1 MPSNKHTSSNRREV
15 LRISGAT
22 LVSMTGLT
30 GVASAKSSD
39 DNDEQ
44 ESEQYSSKEVEY
56 EIIAKDIEEEEKE
69 NEKGEKIT
77 IYTVTVEK
85 KEKEKETNDV
95 ITKVKEV
102 KINNESG
109 EISYLGEPNTISPQ
123 GIEDSV
129 EAINRVHKDIDEVG
143 DCDELHGHDN
153 HNKAKLSVDFKQSV
167 NNLGWTTV
175 AAILASWA
183 TSTGITAAIMISGAA
198 LALVSEEDDISLVF
212 EEVDFGDTP
221 YTYCYVTGGWK
232 EYDTDEM
239 TLYSKEEGMHAV
251 PPSF

>member
-15 LRISGAT
+15 LQISGAT
-22 LVSMTGLT
+22 LVSITGVT
-30 GVASAKSSD
+30 GVASAKSGD

-44 ESEQYSSKEVEY
+44 ESEQSDSEDVEY
-56 EIIAKDIEEEEKE
+56 KITTKDIEEETKE
-69 NEKGEKIT
+69 NEKDEKVT

-85 KEKEKETNDV
+85 KEKETDKVT
-95 ITKVKEV
+95 TKVKKV
-102 KINNESG
+102 RINEETG

-153 HNKAKLSVDFKQSV
+153 HNKAKLSADFKQSV

-175 AAILASWA
+175 AGILATWA
-183 TSTGITAAIMISGAA
+183 TSSGMTAAIMVSGAA

-232 EYDTDEM
+232 EYDTDDM